1 MDFIQNV
8 FSEVSNIT
16 SFMTLSITILGAF
29 SLLLSNFAR
38 YVQANKFG
46 IPIKAMYQASMGDSI
61 GIWITLVGT
70 FGFGVFVPFLLLY
83 ANVNWWVI
91 YAAMTASCFLALV
104 ISKCYI
110 ISGKDKERKFDGV
123 VFVTETDITWRCLAV
138 LSPIYAIAYMRVRNM
153 YNHVYIEGY
162 ETAFAEGF
170 FANLWLYAAFFGL
183 GVYALMII
191 LPLIHNVKEKLFGGL
206 EKMVTEIDGQ
216 LYLVAMR
223 NSQYH
228 WILIPCVI
236 SKVEYMKTKSGGSI
250 GTNYMRFEKGKF
262 LLCDMSHPPME
273 IKRLIG
279 YTLIEKGVPKK
290 EEVK

>member
-1 MDFIQNV
+1 MDYIQNI
-8 FSEVSNIT
+8 FSEAGNIT

-29 SLLLSNFAR
+29 SLLLSNLAR
-38 YVQANKFG
+38 YVQASKFG
-46 IPIKAMYQASMGDSI
+46 IPVKAMHQASVGDSI
-61 GIWITLVGT
+61 GIWVTLVGT
-70 FGFGVFVPFLLLY
+70 LGFGIFIPFLLLY
-83 ANVNWWVI
+83 SNVNGWII
-91 YAAMTASCFLALV
+91 YAAMVASCFLGLV
-104 ISKCYI
+104 ISKCYNI
-110 ISGKDKERKFDGV
+110 GGKDKERKFDDM

-138 LSPIYAIAYMRVRNM
+138 LSPIFAIAYMRVRNM

-162 ETAFAEGF
+162 EIAFAEGF
-170 FANLWLYAAFFGL
+170 FASLRLYAAFFGL
-183 GVYALMII
+183 GIYALMIT
-191 LPLIHNVKEKLFGGL
+191 LPLIYNVKEKLFGGL

-236 SKVEYMKTKSGGSI
+236 SKVEYMKTKSGGSL

-290 EEVK
+290 EA